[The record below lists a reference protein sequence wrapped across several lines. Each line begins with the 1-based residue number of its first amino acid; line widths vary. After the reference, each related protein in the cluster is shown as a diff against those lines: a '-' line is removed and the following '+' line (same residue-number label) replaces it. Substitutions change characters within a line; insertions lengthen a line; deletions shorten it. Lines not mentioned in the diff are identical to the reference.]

1 MKYETAKELEDEK
14 FRRLTGLKR
23 ATFDKIVEILR
34 KANKKKAR
42 GGRAK

>member
-1 MKYETAKELEDEK
+1 MKYKTAKELEDEK

-34 KANKKKAR
+34 TCS
-42 GGRAK
+42 